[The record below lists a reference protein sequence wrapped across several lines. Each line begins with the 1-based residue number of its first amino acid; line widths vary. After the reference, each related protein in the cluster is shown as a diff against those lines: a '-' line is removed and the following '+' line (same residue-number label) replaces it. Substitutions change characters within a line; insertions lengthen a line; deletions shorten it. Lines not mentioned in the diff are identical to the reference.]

1 MWKKAVM
8 RKVLNAMASF
18 RKLYDKEKID
28 FSNLLYPNRAMFLL
42 LVPIVVEQ
50 LLNSFMG
57 MADTMMVSNVGSEAI
72 SAVSLVDS
80 INNLVIQMFAA
91 MASGAAIICSQYLG
105 HRDKEGGNKAARQVL
120 LTVLVIS
127 LSLTLIGLLLR
138 KPLLRLIFGQIDP
151 GVMDKAMS
159 YFLVTILSYPF
170 LALFNAGAAFF
181 RAGGNSRFPMIV
193 SVISNLLNIG
203 GNAILIF
210 GLDMGVTGAALST
223 LFSRIFCAV
232 VVLFSLR
239 RDGQP
244 IVVRDYY
251 RIRPDMPL
259 IMKILAIGIPS
270 GIENGM
276 FQFGKLAIQ
285 STVSAM
291 GTAAIAA
298 QAMANILEMVNGI
311 FGVGVGIGLMTMVG
325 QALGAGRK
333 EEARYYIVK
342 CTKIGLVGILVSC
355 LAVFGL
361 AEPVT
366 RLAGMEP
373 ESARLC
379 IEMVAA
385 ITIAK
390 PLFWAFSFIPG
401 YGMRAAGDV
410 KFSMITS
417 TLTMWCLRV
426 VLCIF
431 LVKTYNMGP
440 MAVWYGM
447 FADWAVRGIVF
458 TLRFRGDRWLQKRV
472 I

>member
-1 MWKKAVM
+1 M
-8 RKVLNAMASF
+8 RKVLNVMASF

-28 FSNLLYPNRAMFLL
+28 FNNLLYPNRAMFLL

-105 HRDKEGGNKAARQVL
+105 HRDKEGSNKAARQVL
-120 LTVLVIS
+120 LTVLAIS
-127 LSLTLIGLLLR
+127 VSLTLIGLLLR
-138 KPLLRLIFGQIDP
+138 KPLLRLIFGQIEP

-298 QAMANILEMVNGI
+298 QAMANILMVNGI

-379 IEMVAA
+379 LEMVTA

-431 LVKTYNMGP
+431 LVKAYNMGP

>member
-1 MWKKAVM
+1 M
-8 RKVLNAMASF
+8 RKVLNVMASF

-28 FSNLLYPNRAMFLL
+28 FNNLLYPNRAMFLL

-57 MADTMMVSNVGSEAI
+57 MADTMMVSNVGGEAI

-105 HRDKEGGNKAARQVL
+105 HRDKEGSNKAARQVL

-127 LSLTLIGLLLR
+127 VSLTLIGLLLR

-193 SVISNLLNIG
+193 SVISNLFNIG

-379 IEMVAA
+379 LEMVTA

-431 LVKTYNMGP
+431 LVKAYNMGP

>member
-1 MWKKAVM
+1 
-8 RKVLNAMASF
+8 MASF

-379 IEMVAA
+379 IEMVTA

>member
-1 MWKKAVM
+1 M
-8 RKVLNAMASF
+8 RKVLNVMASF

-28 FSNLLYPNRAMFLL
+28 FNNLLYPNRAMFLL

-105 HRDKEGGNKAARQVL
+105 HRDKEGSNKAARQVL
-120 LTVLVIS
+120 LTVLAIS
-127 LSLTLIGLLLR
+127 VSLTLIGLLLR
-138 KPLLRLIFGQIDP
+138 KPLLRLIFGQIEP

-285 STVSAM
+285 STVSTM

-379 IEMVAA
+379 LEMVTA

-431 LVKTYNMGP
+431 LVKAYNMGP